1 MKKAFIEYD
10 FPVKE
15 VSEHSA
21 REKNIRHGHISTL
34 HIWWA
39 RRPLASSRTTIY
51 SSLVPAPKD
60 EKERVERSKFI
71 VELSKWKNS
80 NNKELIE
87 KARQDILDANDGV
100 APKILDPFAGGG
112 AIPLEALRLG
122 CETYASDL
130 NPVAVLIEKATLEYP
145 KKYGQPIPRKQYFD
159 ERPWMKDDEKQI
171 TIGDDTVNPL
181 LEDVKYWGNYVLE
194 EVKKELGKFYP
205 PAPDGSIP
213 VGYIWS
219 RTLPCANPNCR
230 AEIPLVRQTWLAKKS
245 NKKVAYKILT
255 KGNKIDFEIR
265 EGNSID
271 FDPARG
277 TIARANVNC
286 PCCNTGIPAKETRAK
301 FQAGKNSQRMI
312 AVVLTHPDRRGKT
325 YRLATKDDIA
335 VYNKAEKA
343 LELKRRQLTEEWGMD
358 PVPDEELPLMSG
370 TFNVPLYGMNKWGDL
385 FNTRQKYS
393 MVAFVNCIRNL
404 PILDLNGNKNIQY
417 GQAVQSFITL
427 LVSRFSNR
435 MSSLAYWFIQGEKIQ
450 PTFVRQALGMIM
462 DYIEMNPLNNAS
474 GGWTT
479 NLSDNLAVINHLSNA
494 TDNKVY
500 SVAKQ
505 ESATNLSYKDNSFDA
520 VFTDPPYYNS
530 VPYADLSDYFYV
542 WIKRVLGQYNE
553 ELFTTPT
560 SPKNDEICEMAGW
573 DSRRYAHK
581 TKQFYEEM
589 IEKAFKESTRVLK
602 TNGIV
607 NIVYAHKST
616 DAWETII
623 NAILNS
629 GLYLTGSWPIHTEM
643 KTRLRAGESAALASS
658 IYMVCRKRNTD
669 ETAYYNEV
677 KPAIE
682 KRIHKKLDQFWAEGI
697 GGSDFFISAIGPA
710 VEVFGKYATVEKLSG
725 EKVTVKE
732 LLEYVRQVVSEHA
745 LNRILKNTQLGGID
759 NTTRFYL
766 IWRFT
771 YGNAKVMF
779 DDASKLS
786 RAIGFDLEAN
796 WDSAGLVTKDKQFI
810 SIKGPVE
817 RRNDDTFHKRIVKH
831 FPNIAQETLFE
842 DELFPLEPPSMID
855 VLHQCLIFWGR
866 NDRLTI
872 VKLLDGSGYRT
883 NNHFWQVAQSI
894 SDVLPDGEKEKQLL
908 QGFLYGKEG
917 YQSGKVPVDDPVDQK
932 ELKFNDSGENK

>member
-39 RRPLASSRTTIY
+39 RRPLASSRATIY
-51 SSLVPAPKD
+51 ASLVPAPKD
-60 EKERVERSKFI
+60 EQEREERSKFI
-71 VELSKWKNS
+71 AELSKWENS

-100 APKILDPFAGGG
+100 PPKVLDPFSGGG
-112 AIPLEALRLG
+112 SIPLEALRLG

-145 KKYGQPIPRKQYFD
+145 QKYGQPIPRKQYFD

-194 EVKKELGKFYP
+194 EAKKELGKFYP
-205 PAPDGSIP
+205 PDPDGSIP
-213 VGYIWS
+213 VGYIWA
-219 RTLPCANPNCR
+219 RTLPCANPDCK

-245 NKKVAYKILT
+245 KKKIAYKIVT

-265 EGNSID
+265 EGNDID
-271 FDPARG
+271 FDPAQG

-286 PCCNTGIPAKETRAK
+286 PCCNTGIPAKETRTK
-301 FQAGKNSQRMI
+301 FQEGINKQRMVV
-312 AVVLTHPDRRGKT
+312 VVLKHPDKQGKT
-325 YRLATKDDIA
+325 YRLATEDDIA
-335 VYNKAEKA
+335 VYNEAENA
-343 LELKRRQLTEEWGMD
+343 LEVKRQQLFNQWGID
-358 PVPDEELPLMSG
+358 PVPYEELPLMSG
-370 TFNVPLYGMNKWGDL
+370 TFNVPIYGINQWGKMFNKRQLLTIISIVDIIKNLNQNNSFSSEEYEKSVGIFLAFGLTRMLDYYNTGSTWENTQERTAHL
-385 FNTRQKYS
+385 FS
-393 MVAFVNCIRNL
+393 
-404 PILDLNGNKNIQY
+404 
-417 GQAVQSFITL
+417 
-427 LVSRFSNR
+427 
-435 MSSLAYWFIQGEKIQ
+435 
-450 PTFVRQALGMIM
+450 RQAIPMTW
-462 DYIEMNPLNNAS
+462 DYSELNPLTPTVGSWQSMAFRKI
-474 GGWTT
+474 WK
-479 NLSDNLAVINHLSNA
+479 VIEFVSKNENSTIPN
-494 TDNKVY
+494 
-500 SVAKQ
+500 Q
-505 ESATNLSYKDNSFDA
+505 CSATNLQIDDSSLDA

-530 VPYADLSDYFYV
+530 VPYADLSDFFYV
-542 WIKRVLGQYNE
+542 WLLRILSNDYPD
-553 ELFTTPT
+553 LLSTPL
-560 SPKNDEICEMAGW
+560 SPKSEEICEMAGW
-573 DSRRYAHK
+573 DSRRYGHK

-589 IEKAFKESTRVLK
+589 IKKAFIEINRVMK
-602 TNGIV
+602 PNGIA
-607 NIVYAHKST
+607 NIIYAHKST
-616 DAWETII
+616 DAWEAII
-623 NAILNS
+623 NAILES
-629 GLYLTGSWPIHTEM
+629 GLYLSGSWPLHTEQ
-643 KTRLRAGESAALASS
+643 KSRLRASESAALASS
-658 IYMVCRKRNTD
+658 IYMVCRKRNTN
-669 ETAYYNEV
+669 ETAFYNEI
-677 KPAIE
+677 KPAVE
-682 KRIHKKLDQFWAEGI
+682 KRIHEKLDQFWAEGI

-710 VEVFGKYATVEKLSG
+710 VEVFGKYASVEKLSG

-796 WDSAGLVTKDKQFI
+796 WDSAGIVKKDKQFI
-810 SIKGPVE
+810 TIKSPVD
-817 RRNDDTFHKRIVKH
+817 RRNDERFKHRIAKH
-831 FPNIAQETLFE
+831 FPDIVQETLFD
-842 DELFPLEPPSMID
+842 DEIITTEAPSMID
-855 VLHQCLIFWGR
+855 VLHQCLIFWNR

-872 VKLLDGSGYRT
+872 VKLLEGSGYRN

-894 SDVLPDGEKEKQLL
+894 SDVLKDGDKEKQLL

-917 YQSGKVPVDDPVDQK
+917 YQSGKVPVDDKPDAQEK
-932 ELKFNDSGENK
+932 IFGGDK

>member
-39 RRPLASSRTTIY
+39 RRPLAASRATIY
-51 SSLVPAPKD
+51 ASLVPAPKD
-60 EKERVERSKFI
+60 EKEREERSKFI
-71 VELSKWKNS
+71 AELSKWENS
-80 NNKELIE
+80 NNTELIE

-100 APKILDPFAGGG
+100 APKVLDPFSGGG

-145 KKYGQPIPRKQYFD
+145 QKYGQPIPRKQFFD
-159 ERPWMKDDEKQI
+159 ERPWMKDENT
-171 TIGDDTVNPL
+171 TISAFEDDDTVNPL

-194 EVKKELGKFYP
+194 EAKKELGKFYP
-205 PAPDGSIP
+205 PDPDGKQPI
-213 VGYIWS
+213 GYLWA
-219 RTLPCANPNCR
+219 RTTHCSNPECK
-230 AEIPLVRQTWLAKKS
+230 AEIPLVAQTWLAKKPK
-245 NKKVAYKILT
+245 KKVAYKILT
-255 KGNKIDFEIR
+255 NGNKINFVIR
-265 EGNSID
+265 EGNAID
-271 FDPARG
+271 FDPSNG
-277 TIARANVNC
+277 TISRVNINC
-286 PCCNTGIPAKETRAK
+286 PCCNTGIPAKETRLK
-301 FQAGKNSQRMI
+301 FRSGDSGQRLI
-312 AVVLTHPDRRGKT
+312 AVVLKQPEKKGKV
-325 YRLATKDDIA
+325 YRLANEQDIKTFNETETVLFKKQKDIF
-335 VYNKAEKA
+335 EK
-343 LELKRRQLTEEWGMD
+343 TGID
-358 PVPDEELPLMSG
+358 PVPNEELPLMSG
-370 TFNVPLYGMNKWGDL
+370 TFNVPIYGINKWGEL
-385 FNTRQKYS
+385 FNNRQKLTLI
-393 MVAFVNCIRNL
+393 VFNDLIRN
-404 PILDLNGNKNIQY
+404 ISNKFEKVGVEKLSIEAISTY
-417 GQAVQSFITL
+417 
-427 LVSRFSNR
+427 
-435 MSSLAYWFIQGEKIQ
+435 LAFCVEKVIDYNNVLCQ
-450 PTFVRQALGMIM
+450 WRNNLETVGHTFARQALPMLW
-462 DYIEMNPLNNAS
+462 DYIEGNPVSGAS
-474 GGWTT
+474 GTFKGALKWIL
-479 NLSDNLAVINHLSNA
+479 NALDNVSISSNNSA
-494 TDNKVY
+494 IV
-500 SVAKQ
+500 KQ
-505 ESATNLSYKDNSFDA
+505 SSAIELPYDDDSLDC

-530 VPYADLSDYFYV
+530 VPYADLSDFFYV
-542 WIKRVLGQYNE
+542 WLRRS
-553 ELFTTPT
+553 LFKTHQGILSTPLA
-560 SPKNDEICEMAGW
+560 PKSDEICEMAGW
-573 DSRRYAHK
+573 DSERYAHK
-581 TKQFYEEM
+581 TKQFYEDM
-589 IEKAFKESTRVLK
+589 IEKAFKEVNRVLK
-602 TNGIV
+602 LNGIAH
-607 NIVYAHKST
+607 IVYAHKST
-616 DAWETII
+616 EAWEAII
-623 NAILNS
+623 NAILNA
-629 GLYLTGSWPIHTEM
+629 GLYLTGSWPLHTEM
-643 KTRLRAGESAALASS
+643 KVRLRASESAALASS

-669 ETAYYNEV
+669 ETAFYNEI

-710 VEVFGKYATVEKLSG
+710 VEVFGKYASVEKLSG

-771 YGNAKVMF
+771 YGSAKVMF

-796 WDSAGLVTKDKQFI
+796 WDSAGLVKKDKQFI

-831 FPNIAQETLFE
+831 FPNISQETLFE
-842 DELFPLEPPSMID
+842 DELFPLESPSMID
-855 VLHQCLIFWGR
+855 ILHQCLIFWGR

-872 VKLLDGSGYRT
+872 VKLLEGSGYRN

-917 YQSGKVPVDDPVDQK
+917 YQSGKVPVDDPVDQG
-932 ELKFNDSGENK
+932 ELDLKNPGENK